1 MCNNNNN
8 NICVALPMG
17 GDTNGN
23 NKGEEDTHKT
33 TDEKISVEEGGMMKK
48 RYNPYANRSGLVSTR
63 WNPEYTQQTDPR
75 VECSRAILCI
85 SVPMMIIWIY
95 LGYLDK
101 RFIDND

>member
-1 MCNNNNN
+1 M
-8 NICVALPMG
+8 
-17 GDTNGN
+17 NGN

-75 VECSRAILCI
+75 VERSAILCI
-85 SVPMMIIWIY
+85 GMMMAIPYIWIY
-95 LGYLDK
+95 LGYISYVPKDEE
-101 RFIDND
+101 